1 MILQRRDIPPV
12 LLMLLL
18 IVLVMLTLSQILVV
32 HNGRYGRN
40 IHNMRKLQLE
50 LREMDINLH
59 SLMMQNVP
67 SIELNRRLLQNEI
80 NAGRIKA
87 ILAQASKTERKAR
100 WSRRRNHT
108 ASTTRD
114 PTTTKPTAP
123 PKNNVSKD
131 TQPPTP
137 KAQLKYCPAIPPGL
151 SKCNFFIFDYFK
163 SGALAQRL
171 HACLAPNFWTRV

>member
-1 MILQRRDIPPV
+1 MILKRRDIPPV
-12 LLMLLL
+12 LLLLLL
-18 IVLVMLTLSQILVV
+18 IILVMLTLSQILVV

-87 ILAQASKTERKAR
+87 ILAQASKTERKPR
-100 WSRRRNHT
+100 WSRGRTNAT
-108 ASTTRD
+108 APTQPTTSPTADLANNNSTLNTYDSSTT
-114 PTTTKPTAP
+114 
-123 PKNNVSKD
+123 
-131 TQPPTP
+131 TQRQ
-137 KAQLKYCPAIPPGL
+137 QLKYCPAIPPGL
-151 SKCNFFIFDYFK
+151 SKYGNKPLEKYKF
-163 SGALAQRL
+163 
-171 HACLAPNFWTRV
+171 N